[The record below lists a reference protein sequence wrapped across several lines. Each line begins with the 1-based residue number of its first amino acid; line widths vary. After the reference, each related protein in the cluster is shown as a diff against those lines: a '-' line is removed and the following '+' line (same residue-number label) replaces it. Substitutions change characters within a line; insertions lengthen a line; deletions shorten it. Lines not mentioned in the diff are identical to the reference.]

1 MAMGICLSVLMFA
14 CGPNKPLIPLNSV
27 PIPEY
32 TDTDYIKLL
41 DNENPEIVYSA
52 VCQFI
57 GDATKYAK
65 ILSSDTIEDS
75 IAYINAKIIYTKI
88 ASLLFSDDEWIVC
101 SSLRFFSDFGQK
113 YKNKEEIASKL
124 IRVKLK
130 TKSIKLEY
138 INALQGLYGAKTK
151 PFEKTLKDYVDDDSW
166 LISRYAFSI
175 LPYLDNDAFGKQLI
189 SHYKNAKEYDKLL
202 IISGLNNN
210 YSDSI
215 LSFILSELQTEKNS
229 KIKLYLIKNLDKA
242 QNNKKVTDWFIMNY
256 SNLGSLKEAVTL
268 HLFWN
273 LTETN
278 NTSDVDIVCALINTD
293 LIADSLVT
301 ELYTII
307 YDKLY
312 VEDQGK
318 PSLEIQ
324 NLKKIDHLL
333 STHQKFSNSWMT
345 FKNNQTN
352 FSYDKTF
359 KKQQIE
365 LMKEY
370 QWKVSKLYDTNKI
383 DKKHK
388 DKYLKKI
395 QELEEE
401 FE

>member
-1 MAMGICLSVLMFA
+1 
-14 CGPNKPLIPLNSV
+14 
-27 PIPEY
+27 
-32 TDTDYIKLL
+32 
-41 DNENPEIVYSA
+41 
-52 VCQFI
+52 
-57 GDATKYAK
+57 
-65 ILSSDTIEDS
+65 
-75 IAYINAKIIYTKI
+75 
-88 ASLLFSDDEWIVC
+88 
-101 SSLRFFSDFGQK
+101 
-113 YKNKEEIASKL
+113 
-124 IRVKLK
+124 
-130 TKSIKLEY
+130 
-138 INALQGLYGAKTK
+138 
-151 PFEKTLKDYVDDDSW
+151 
-166 LISRYAFSI
+166 
-175 LPYLDNDAFGKQLI
+175 
-189 SHYKNAKEYDKLL
+189 
-202 IISGLNNN
+202 
-210 YSDSI
+210 
-215 LSFILSELQTEKNS
+215 
-229 KIKLYLIKNLDKA
+229 
-242 QNNKKVTDWFIMNY
+242 
-256 SNLGSLKEAVTL
+256 LKEAVTL